1 MSDTREVVQ
10 GTLDL
15 LILSSL
21 RAQPMHGWGI
31 AQRIRERS
39 DEAVLVTTGALY
51 PALHRLEG
59 RRLVSAQWQVSE
71 HNRRAKYYALTA
83 AGRQAL
89 AEEEAWWER
98 FIAGVAGVVHA
109 PA

>member
-1 MSDTREVVQ
+1 MSDSREVVQ

-21 RAQPMHGWGI
+21 RAEPMHGWGI

-51 PALHRLEG
+51 PALHRLEE

-71 HNRRAKYYALTA
+71 HNRRAKFYALTA
-83 AGRQAL
+83 TGRRAL

-98 FIAGVAGVVHA
+98 FVAGVAGVVHA